1 MKKGRMKEKKGGK
14 KEERWGREVGRK
26 DEDSLQKILVSY
38 VVSANKAHSDG
49 QVQEHS
55 FMTIRIFLLGEKLVL
70 EYNAC
75 MLSWSVMLGSLQPSG
90 TVARQASLSMGF
102 SRQEYWSEL
111 SFPPPGDLPDPGTE
125 TSSPTSPAFAAG
137 FFTTELPANRNMH
150 IVLGESLEPSVG

>member
-55 FMTIRIFLLGEKLVL
+55 FMTIRIFLLGKKLVL
-70 EYNAC
+70 EYNAAC
-75 MLSWSVMLGSLQPSG
+75 
-90 TVARQASLSMGF
+90 
-102 SRQEYWSEL
+102 
-111 SFPPPGDLPDPGTE
+111 
-125 TSSPTSPAFAAG
+125 
-137 FFTTELPANRNMH
+137 
-150 IVLGESLEPSVG
+150 SVGQSCLALYNPMGL